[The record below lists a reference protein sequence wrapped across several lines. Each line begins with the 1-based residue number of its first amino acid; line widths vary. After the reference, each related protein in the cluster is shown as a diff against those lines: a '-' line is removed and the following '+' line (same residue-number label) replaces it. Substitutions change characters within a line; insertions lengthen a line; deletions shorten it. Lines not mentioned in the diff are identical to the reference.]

1 MKKQIIFYIYNYY
14 DEIKDLYLLI
24 IKKIQLNK
32 TDVSKR
38 I

>member
-1 MKKQIIFYIYNYY
+1 MKKQIIFYIHNFH